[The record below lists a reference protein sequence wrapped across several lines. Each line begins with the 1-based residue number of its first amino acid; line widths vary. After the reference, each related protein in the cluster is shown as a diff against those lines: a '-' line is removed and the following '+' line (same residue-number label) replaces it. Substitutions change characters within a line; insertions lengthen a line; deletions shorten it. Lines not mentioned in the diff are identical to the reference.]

1 MLKSTRNTLLG
12 LLENERIL
20 ALAVVADEVPV
31 ATLVPFLFRPVDR
44 AVMINAS
51 KLSLHSRGLVD
62 GGRVGIVVHEQDA
75 PDKDPLQLKRISFQ
89 CRVEAV
95 ERESEIWTEVRDRF
109 LERYP
114 SSRMTFKLRDFTMYR
129 LVLEQGRYFGG
140 FGRAV
145 EIEPEDIVALT
156 AG

>member
-1 MLKSTRNTLLG
+1 MLKSTKKTLLG
-12 LLENERIL
+12 LLKDERVL
-20 ALAVVADEVPV
+20 SLAVFADEIPV
-31 ATLVPFLFRPVDR
+31 ATLVPFLFRAADR

-51 KLSLHSRGLVD
+51 KLSLHARGLAD
-62 GGRVGIVVHEQDA
+62 GGRVGIVIHEQDA
-75 PDKDPLQLKRISFQ
+75 SDKDPLQLKRVSFQ
-89 CRVEAV
+89 CRVEAI
-95 ERESEIWTEVRDRF
+95 ERESEVWTEVRDRF

-156 AG
+156 TD